1 MSHALPS
8 LCAHHYCPLAQI
20 YTGMLN
26 YQTAYVLP
34 ISVSKRH
41 VPLMHSQYPVLH
53 VAHHHLNS
61 WLAICAVH
69 PDTNTLQPLICGL
82 AYQSPISTQACVCES
97 LTATLGRRRRELTH
111 MRHIHMREA
120 SSICRADIGP
130 SAASVI
136 FSNQRS
142 KPVILAAFRMREST

>member
-1 MSHALPS
+1 MSHTLPS

-34 ISVSKRH
+34 ISVFERH

-61 WLAICAVH
+61 LLVICAVH
-69 PDTNTLQPLICGL
+69 PDTNTLQPLICGFS
-82 AYQSPISTQACVCES
+82 YQSSSSTRACAFES
-97 LTATLGRRRRELTH
+97 LTATLGSRELTY
-111 MRHIHMREA
+111 MRPTYICAVSRHVGLTSVRR
-120 SSICRADIGP
+120 SIA
-130 SAASVI
+130 VMI
-136 FSNQRS
+136 FQHRHST
-142 KPVILAAFRMREST
+142 IRESRLGKLN

>member
-82 AYQSPISTQACVCES
+82 AYQSFSSTRACVSES
-97 LTATLGRRRRELTH
+97 LTATLGSRELTY
-111 MRHIHMREA
+111 MRQTHICAVSRHV
-120 SSICRADIGP
+120 GLT
-130 SAASVI
+130 SVRRCITVMI
-136 FSNQRS
+136 FQHRHFT
-142 KPVILAAFRMREST
+142 IRESRFGKLN